1 MVLQIPPGHIVD
13 AQRQVAILHLFDSR
27 SSICEELLWCHFIS
41 LPPPL
46 RACLYYL
53 VARQACKVDVIVP
66 VSFRH
71 QCLYC
76 LFVLLFIV
84 YIVYCLYCLLLV
96 LFIVYIIRRHGM
108 LARSISMSVSFPHQ
122 QRQWQKSR
130 PHVWSFLLSP
140 SERARQQQIDD
151 DDGDDDNDDV
161 GDDGDIYI
169 MLKCVCVPLTK
180 NHHFR
185 AERQRL
191 EARCSLSLAGR
202 RLALAY
208 W

>member
-1 MVLQIPPGHIVD
+1 MVLQIHPGHIVD

-76 LFVLLFIV
+76 LFVC
-84 YIVYCLYCLLLV
+84 IVYCLYCLLFI
-96 LFIVYIIRRHGM
+96 LFIACIVYCLYYPAARH
-108 LARSISMSVSFPHQ
+108 ACKVNINVCEFPSSTAPVAK
-122 QRQWQKSR
+122 KSAACVIV
-130 PHVWSFLLSP
+130 PVEP
-140 SERARQQQIDD
+140 
-151 DDGDDDNDDV
+151 V
-161 GDDGDIYI
+161 GTG
-169 MLKCVCVPLTK
+169 KATA
-180 NHHFR
+180 N
-185 AERQRL
+185 
-191 EARCSLSLAGR
+191 
-202 RLALAY
+202 
-208 W
+208 WWWWWWWW